1 VKIRVLLYDAYVIAL
16 DGISDTLR
24 KLHDFDVVGAFSEE
38 DGALDYLKCSP
49 VDVVVANLML
59 KSNCG
64 LDFIG
69 KIRAIQ
75 KDVKIIVLT
84 ESQDEIVYRRAME
97 LNVNAFLHKDA
108 TYSELI
114 GAIANVVKGN
124 NIVPEFIMK
133 DTDKSILTD
142 MELKILQ
149 LIADE
154 QTTEEIAKELYIS
167 RRTVESHV
175 VNICGKLG
183 VDTRIGAV
191 RKATNLNIL

>member
-1 VKIRVLLYDAYVIAL
+1 VKVRVLLYDAYVIAL
-16 DGISDTLR
+16 EGIHDTL
-24 KLHDFDVVGAFSEE
+24 KKMHDFDIVGAFSEDE
-38 DGALDYLKCSP
+38 DVFDCLKSSP
-49 VDVVVANLML
+49 VDVIVANLML
-59 KSNCG
+59 KSNSG
-64 LDFIG
+64 LDFIS
-69 KIRAIQ
+69 KIRDTR
-75 KDVKIIVLT
+75 KDVKIIILT
-84 ESQDEIVYRRAME
+84 ECQDEIVYKRAME
-97 LNVNAFLHKDA
+97 LNVNAFLRKDA

-114 GAIANVVKGN
+114 GAIANVAKGN
-124 NIVPEFIMK
+124 NIIPEFVMK
-133 DTDKSILTD
+133 DTDKSLLTD
-142 MELKILQ
+142 MELKILE

>member
-1 VKIRVLLYDAYVIAL
+1 VKVRVLLYDAYVIAL
-16 DGISDTLR
+16 EGIHDTL
-24 KLHDFDVVGAFSEE
+24 KKMHDFDIVGAFSEDE
-38 DGALDYLKCSP
+38 DVFDCLKSSP
-49 VDVVVANLML
+49 VDVIVANLML
-59 KSNCG
+59 KSNSG
-64 LDFIG
+64 LDFIS
-69 KIRAIQ
+69 KIRDIR
-75 KDVKIIVLT
+75 KDVKIIILT
-84 ESQDEIVYRRAME
+84 ECQDEIVYKRAME
-97 LNVNAFLHKDA
+97 LNVNAFLRKDA

-114 GAIANVVKGN
+114 GAIANVAKGN
-124 NIVPEFIMK
+124 NIIPEFVMK
-133 DTDKSILTD
+133 DTDKSLLTD
-142 MELKILQ
+142 MELKILE

>member
-1 VKIRVLLYDAYVIAL
+1 VKVRVLLYDAYIIAL
-16 DGISDTLR
+16 EGINDTLK
-24 KLHDFDVVGAFSEE
+24 KLHDFDVVGAYSEE
-38 DGALDYLKCSP
+38 EEVFDCLKSSQ
-49 VDVVVANLML
+49 VDVIVANVML
-59 KSNCG
+59 KSNSG
-64 LDFIG
+64 LDLIS
-69 KIRAIQ
+69 KIRGIN
-75 KDVKIIVLT
+75 KDVKIIVMT
-84 ESQDEIVYRRAME
+84 ENQDEIVYKRAIE
-97 LNVNAFLHKDA
+97 LNVNAFLHKDS

-124 NIVPEFIMK
+124 NIIPDFMFK
-133 DTDKSILTD
+133 DSDKSILTD